1 MPKKQKKLRSELES
15 HSRSLKYL
23 TQILNAHKIQLLDN
37 EAQIRSLTLR
47 LDALQR
53 QMQDKSSPI
62 VDQYHRPRAAWE
74 PPPPP
79 PKTRPR
85 WQRKPP
91 EGNET

>member
-1 MPKKQKKLRSELES
+1 MGKKQKKLRSELES

-23 TQILNAHKIQLLDN
+23 TRILNAYKIQLLDN
-37 EAQIRSLTLR
+37 ESQIRSLTLR
-47 LDALQR
+47 LDALQK
-53 QMQDKSSPI
+53 QMQTAPSPI

-85 WQRKPP
+85 WMRK
-91 EGNET
+91 EDDK